1 MSNPLFNPEQIINQ
15 ALSNNPQLRQKLQF
29 MQQEAQSKGL
39 TSEQYAKQWFQNNA
53 ISQNQIQDIV
63 NRFGVR
69 L

>member
-1 MSNPLFNPEQIINQ
+1 MSNPLFNPEQLISQ

-29 MQQEAQSKGL
+29 MQQDAQRRGL

-53 ISQNQIQDIV
+53 ISQNQIQDIAS
-63 NRFGVR
+63 RFGVR